1 MTKRER
7 IIRAPHDRDNAY
19 FICSRATP
27 QDERLSWEAR
37 GVMWYLLSKPDTWE
51 LQPKDLEQQC
61 GRDKV
66 KKILKELETFGYIK
80 KSEQG
85 RGERHKFASITYEVY
100 ERPLTENPS
109 TVKPSTVAPLTE
121 NPSHRE
127 LENRELENEIVA
139 PIGAANAIVDETPQ
153 PPNVVAF
160 KPTEQPQK
168 TKREPKAF
176 EDVPKSD
183 RLAII
188 QAWYDALA
196 VKPSIFNTDAN
207 HNAAAAIRRDG
218 YSAGHVARYV
228 KAQMNDGYWIGKTLS
243 LTKVAE
249 LMPAWIAAH
258 APKTTNHELMQAIRE
273 QVAKAEHKGFGLDQF
288 VRDTPDDEVKP
299 DVA

>member
-1 MTKRER
+1 MSKRER

-85 RGERHKFASITYEVY
+85 RGERHKFASVTYEVY

-109 TVKPSTVAPLTE
+109 TVEPSTVAPLTV
-121 NPSHRE
+121 NPPLRE
-127 LENRELENEIVA
+127 LENRELENESVA
-139 PIGAANAIVDETPQ
+139 PIGAVNAIEDEKPQ
-153 PPNVVAF
+153 PSKVVPF
-160 KPTEQPQK
+160 KSNEPK
-168 TKREPKAF
+168 KREPKPF

-188 QAWYDALA
+188 QAWYDALS
-196 VKPSIFNTDAN
+196 VKPSMFNTDTN

-228 KAQMNDGYWIGKTLS
+228 KAQMNDGYWIGKTLTLS
-243 LTKVAE
+243 KVAE
-249 LMPAWIAAH
+249 LMPAWVAAH
-258 APKTTNHELMQAIRE
+258 APRTTNPDLMQ
-273 QVAKAEHKGFGLDQF
+273 KAFTLPDGVMGFTTDQF
-288 VRDTPDDEVKP
+288 VRDVDTEAGT